1 MRGDVEGEMSAG
13 GLSTTATTTAAP
25 PRGTAENPIPL
36 SYAGPA
42 RPPPVDKAALA
53 QAAGVDRRFVTAAL
67 MLVMVLASM
76 EMTITSTAMPTIIG
90 DLHGLEH
97 YSWVASIYLLAS
109 TITMP
114 LYGRLADALGRKR
127 VILGAIVLFMCGSI
141 FAAFS
146 RSMAQLIAFRAIQGL
161 GAGGIMPV
169 VLTILGDI
177 FTLEERAR
185 IQGLFSLVWGSAA
198 LLGPTLGA
206 FLVHALG
213 WRSVFWVNVPLGALG
228 LVMLLWKYKD
238 LEKPHKTDL
247 DLPGIAALSL
257 AGISLLALVSRLG
270 PDGWSTAA
278 LVALATVGAACCGFL
293 VWHERRAEHPV
304 LPPELLV
311 RRSIGPPIL
320 AAFLFGAGFLCLD
333 TYVPLYVQGGRGGGV
348 GAAAGVVTPVMLTW
362 ALSSMLAAPF
372 LVRWGFRKTAF
383 VGTLLIVAGFAGLL
397 ICAWTGAPR
406 WLITAVLAITGFGFG
421 PASMSQLLA
430 AQDSVAW
437 QQRGIVTSAVGFF
450 RTIGGALGIGLL
462 GAMFNALIAKDLAW
476 LREQGVTPGSL
487 LDPHSAKGL
496 PPQVAAQA
504 QSAIARGLTWV
515 FAAMLAIALLQL
527 AVTALMPPKRAD
539 HAPSA
544 SEGLAV

>member
-1 MRGDVEGEMSAG
+1 M
-13 GLSTTATTTAAP
+13 L
-25 PRGTAENPIPL
+25 
-36 SYAGPA
+36 
-42 RPPPVDKAALA
+42 DKAALA
-53 QAAGVDRRFVTAAL
+53 KAAGVSRRFVTAAL

-127 VILGAIVLFMCGSI
+127 VILGAILLFMAGSI
-141 FAAFS
+141 LAAFS
-146 RSMAQLIAFRAIQGL
+146 RSMTQLIVFRGIQGL

-177 FTLEERAR
+177 FTLEERAK

-206 FLVHALG
+206 LLVRTLG

-228 LVMLLWKYKD
+228 FGMLVWKYKD

-270 PDGWSTAA
+270 PDGWSRPA
-278 LVALATVGAACCGFL
+278 LIGLAGLTVACCAFL
-293 VWHERRAEHPV
+293 VWHERRTDHPV
-304 LPPELLV
+304 LPPDLLV

-320 AAFLFGAGFLCLD
+320 GAFLFGAGFLCLD

-372 LVRWGFRKTAF
+372 LVKWGFRKTCLT
-383 VGTLLIVAGFAGLL
+383 GTLLIVAGFAGLL
-397 ICAWTGAPR
+397 ICARTAAPH
-406 WLITAVLAITGFGFG
+406 WVLTAVLAITGFGFG

-430 AQDSVAW
+430 AQDSVTW

-462 GAMFNALIAKDLAW
+462 GAMFNALISKDLAW
-476 LREQGVTPGSL
+476 LRDQGVTPGSL
-487 LDPHSAKGL
+487 LDPHSAKSL
-496 PPQVAAQA
+496 PPQIMTQA

-515 FAAMLAIALLQL
+515 FAAMLVIALLQL
-527 AVTALMPPKRAD
+527 AVTTLMPPKRAD

-544 SEGLAV
+544 SEGMAV